1 VEALLA
7 SGETI
12 TSRKEQDLHRTTLG
26 RLTGLALIVS
36 MTGGVTASAGAD
48 VAGTLTGAGSSLVA
62 PLMANWA
69 ADFQSRDN
77 IAINYS
83 AVGSGAG
90 IAQISARTVDFGASD
105 APMTPTQFS
114 GCNGCVQ
121 IPWALTAT
129 VVAVN
134 IPGHKT
140 LKLTGPVVAD
150 IYLGKI
156 TSWNDKRIKAL
167 NKGVSLPSLQITPV
181 YRSDG
186 SGDTYVIT
194 DYLSRISPTW
204 KSQVGNATAV
214 SFPKGVGGKGND
226 GVTAVVGSTQGA
238 IGYVSAY
245 YAIQHGLSV
254 VALQNRAGKYVY
266 PNLKNIK
273 AAAAVVKKVPSNN
286 EMHIVNPPKKA
297 KLAYPMSTFTYCIV
311 PTTSTNAPGLQRFV
325 TFAVSNVG
333 QRFGPALDFQPVPSV
348 VYTAARKTILAIH
361 S

>member
-1 VEALLA
+1 MIAGMA
-7 SGETI
+7 G
-12 TSRKEQDLHRTTLG
+12 G
-26 RLTGLALIVS
+26 LTP
-36 MTGGVTASAGAD
+36 TAGAD
-48 VAGTLTGAGSSLVA
+48 VAGTLNGAGSSLIA
-62 PLMANWA
+62 PLMANWS
-69 ADFQSRDN
+69 ADFQARNN

-105 APMTPTQFS
+105 APMTPAQFS

-129 VVAVN
+129 VTAFN
-134 IPGHKT
+134 IPGVKT
-140 LKLTGPVVAD
+140 LKLTGPVIAQ
-150 IYLGKI
+150 IYLGQI
-156 TSWNDKRIKAL
+156 TNWSDPRIKAL
-167 NKGVSLPSLQITPV
+167 NKGAHLPNLQITPV

-186 SGDTYVIT
+186 SGDTFVIT
-194 DYLSRISPTW
+194 DYLSRVSPTW
-204 KSQVGNATAV
+204 KSQVGTATSV

-245 YAIQHGLSV
+245 YAIQHRLSV
-254 VALQNRAGKYVY
+254 AAIKNRAGKFEY

-273 AAAAVVKKVPSNN
+273 AAAAVVKSVPSNN

-297 KLAYPMSTFTYCIV
+297 KIAYPMSTFTYCIV
-311 PTTSTNAPGLQRFV
+311 PTTSTNAPGLQQFV
-325 TFAVSNVG
+325 TYAASATG
-333 QRFGPALDFQPVPSV
+333 QRFAPALDFVPIPAV
-348 VYTAARKTILAIH
+348 VYTAARKTILQIH

>member
-1 VEALLA
+1 
-7 SGETI
+7 
-12 TSRKEQDLHRTTLG
+12 LHRTTLA
-26 RLTGLALIVS
+26 RFTGLALIAS
-36 MTGGVTASAGAD
+36 MVGGLTASASA
-48 VAGTLTGAGSSLVA
+48 AGTLNGAGSSLIA
-62 PLMANWA
+62 PLMANWS
-69 ADFQSRDN
+69 ADFNARNSV
-77 IAINYS
+77 AVNYS

-105 APMTPTQFS
+105 APMTPAQFS

-129 VVAVN
+129 VTAFNV
-134 IPGHKT
+134 PGVKT
-140 LKLTGPVVAD
+140 LKLTGPVIAG
-150 IYLGKI
+150 IYLGQI
-156 TSWNDKRIKAL
+156 TNWNDPKIKAL
-167 NKGVSLPSLQITPV
+167 NKGVKLPSMQITPV

-194 DYLSRISPTW
+194 DYLSRVSGTW
-204 KSQVGNATAV
+204 KSQVGNATSV

-245 YAIQHGLSV
+245 YAIQHHLSV
-254 VALQNRAGKYVY
+254 AAIKNRAGKFEY

-273 AAAAVVKKVPSNN
+273 NAASVVKSVPANN

-297 KLAYPMSTFTYCIV
+297 KIAYPMSTFTYAIV
-311 PTTSTNAPGLQRFV
+311 PTTSPQATALSLFV
-325 TFAVSNVG
+325 RYAVSATG
-333 QRFGPALDFQPVPSV
+333 QRFAPALDFQPVPPV
-348 VYTAARKTILAIH
+348 VAAAAKRTAAKIH

>member
-1 VEALLA
+1 M
-7 SGETI
+7 
-12 TSRKEQDLHRTTLG
+12 HRTTLG
-26 RLTGLALIVS
+26 RLTGLALIAS
-36 MTGGVTASAGAD
+36 MTGGLTASAGAG
-48 VAGTLTGAGSSLVA
+48 VLGTLNGAGSSLIA

-69 ADFQSRDN
+69 ADFQSRNN

-90 IAQISARTVDFGASD
+90 IAQISGRTVDFGASD
-105 APMTPTQFS
+105 APMTSTQFS

-134 IPGHKT
+134 VPGVRT
-140 LKLTGPVVAD
+140 LKLTGPVLAG
-150 IYLGKI
+150 IYLGTVTKW
-156 TSWNDKRIKAL
+156 SDPRIKAL
-167 NKGVSLPSLQITPV
+167 NKGATLPNLQITPV

-186 SGDTYVIT
+186 SGDTYVVT
-194 DYLSRISPTW
+194 DYLSRVSSTW
-204 KSQVGNATAV
+204 KSQVGNATSV

-245 YAIQHGLSV
+245 YAIQHRLT
-254 VALQNRAGKYVY
+254 VAALKNRAGKFEY

-273 AAAAVVKKVPSNN
+273 AAAAVVKSVPSNN

-297 KLAYPMSTFTYCIV
+297 KIAYPMATFTYCIV
-311 PTTSTNAPGLQRFV
+311 PTNATNAPGLQQFV
-325 TFAVSNVG
+325 SYASSATG
-333 QRFGPALDFQPVPSV
+333 QRFGPALDFQPIPPV
-348 VYTAARKTILAIH
+348 VSAAARRTILTIH